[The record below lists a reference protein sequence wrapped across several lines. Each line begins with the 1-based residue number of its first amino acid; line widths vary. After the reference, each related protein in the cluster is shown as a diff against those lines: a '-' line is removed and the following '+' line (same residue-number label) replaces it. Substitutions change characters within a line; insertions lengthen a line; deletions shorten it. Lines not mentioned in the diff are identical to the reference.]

1 MTRRGYDPKKEYTIQ
16 LDRWDDFV
24 VYEWDEFPPNSLL
37 AGQERKAYKDSFAT
51 LEEALK
57 EYPTAVQE
65 VRHPYNYVDHLPDW
79 EMTAYEDEN
88 YGYPED
94 Y

>member
-1 MTRRGYDPKKEYTIQ
+1 MTRRGYDPKKEYTIET
-16 LDRWDDFV
+16 DDWGDVV
-24 VYEWDEFPPNSLL
+24 VYEWGVFPRNSVL
-37 AGQERKAYKDSFAT
+37 AGQESKQYHKDFPT

-65 VRHPYNYVDHLPDW
+65 VRYPYNYTDHLPDYD
-79 EMTAYEDEN
+79 MTAYEDEN
-88 YGYPED
+88 YGVRED